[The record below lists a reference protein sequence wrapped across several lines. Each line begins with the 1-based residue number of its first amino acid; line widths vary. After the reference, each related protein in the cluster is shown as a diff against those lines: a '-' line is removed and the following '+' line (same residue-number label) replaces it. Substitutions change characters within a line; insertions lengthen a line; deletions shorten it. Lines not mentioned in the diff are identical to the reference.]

1 MARAPASFLHKSGAL
16 ARPWDDAMPERRPK
30 DDSPGLADASADRP
44 SAVGRLYEAHGA
56 ALYRY
61 AVMLLADPAAAED
74 AVQQVFG
81 ALLRPRGRI
90 EHELGYL
97 RRAVRNECY
106 SMLRARMTR
115 QRRAPSGPWLEPVAP
130 EGVAPE
136 DRLALERALAEL
148 PPERRE
154 VVHLHV
160 FEGWTFQQ
168 VADASDASINTVAA
182 RYRYALAK
190 LRQTLTATLE
200 ADALETDGRARR

>member
-1 MARAPASFLHKSGAL
+1 VARAPASFLHKSGAL
-16 ARPWDDAMPERRPK
+16 ARPWDDAMPERRPQ
-30 DDSPGLADASADRP
+30 DDSPGPADASADRP

-136 DRLALERALAEL
+136 DRLALKGRWRSV
-148 PPERRE
+148 RRSSIPFPTSRRSGGRFTGC
-154 VVHLHV
+154 L
-160 FEGWTFQQ
+160 GWTCRR
-168 VADASDASINTVAA
+168 ATGGASAA
-182 RYRYALAK
+182 RQR
-190 LRQTLTATLE
+190 
-200 ADALETDGRARR
+200 GGP